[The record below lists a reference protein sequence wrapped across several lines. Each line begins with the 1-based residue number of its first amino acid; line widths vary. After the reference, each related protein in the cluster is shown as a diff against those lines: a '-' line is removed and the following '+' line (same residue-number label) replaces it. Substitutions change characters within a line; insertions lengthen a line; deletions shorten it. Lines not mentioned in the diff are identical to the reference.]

1 MDNTM
6 VSHPAT
12 VLPRRENVTDP
23 WLERCDFARLLAIC
37 ESALFAVKTPQS
49 PFRQKLKTAKRLPGE
64 SSKAMLVEM
73 LRAYL
78 NRQRALDPLLNDGI
92 ERPTAQGIPTLTED
106 GTLPAGFW
114 HSSVADF
121 LERFAFNRHR
131 KRQANRLLA
140 ALALLK
146 EAGVSSVTIGGSF
159 VSGKPQPS
167 DIDLVWNTDGLD
179 HSKLHPAFT
188 DVWATERQ
196 KRFGLDA
203 HPDEDVWKLKLLL
216 VQSLWSANSP
226 EAEECGDDYDKL
238 PRFRA
243 VGVVVL
249 AL

>member
-1 MDNTM
+1 MDNTL

-23 WLERCDFARLLAIC
+23 WLDQIDVARLLELC
-37 ESALFAVKTPQS
+37 QSTLFAVKDPHS
-49 PFRQKLKTAKRLPGE
+49 PFRLKLKIAKSLPGE
-64 SSKAMLVEM
+64 SAKAKLVEM

-78 NRQRALDPLLNDGI
+78 SRQRALEPLLNAEI
-92 ERPTAQGIPTLTED
+92 ERSAAQGIPTLTED
-106 GTLPAGFW
+106 GTLPPGFW
-114 HSSVADF
+114 HSSVEEF
-121 LERFAFNRHR
+121 LARFAFNRRR
-131 KRQANRLLA
+131 KRQANRLLE

-146 EAGVSSVTIGGSF
+146 EAGVASVTIGGSF

-167 DIDLVWNTDGLD
+167 DIDLVWDTDGLD

-188 DVWATERQ
+188 NVWATERQ

-203 HPDEDVWKLKLLL
+203 HSAADVWKLKLLL
-216 VQSLWSANSP
+216 VQSLWSASSP

-243 VGVVVL
+243 VGVVVV